1 MKSPLAGFKSP
12 LPELTEKQ
20 RQVLD
25 AALEVFAEQGFSATS
40 TGEIAKRAGVAAGTV
55 FRFYRTKKDLLI
67 GVVAPLFRRFV
78 APQVV
83 AEFGELLKKDYSS
96 LDDFLRDVFTERLDW
111 LKTNRTI
118 LRVALQETP
127 LHPELRGMWDE
138 GVIGQ
143 LRPRILEVIED
154 FQARGLIVKAPPESI
169 ARTAASVLL
178 GYAIQ
183 RLFVEK
189 DRDWD
194 DPSEIE
200 LMVEILSRGLSPQST
215 TQSTLDGVS

>member
-12 LPELTEKQ
+12 LPAMTEKQ

-83 AEFGELLKKDYSS
+83 AEFGEILEKDYSN
-96 LDDFLRDVFTERLDW
+96 LEDFLQDVFRERLDW
-111 LKTNRTI
+111 LKRNRTI

-138 GVIGQ
+138 GVIGE
-143 LRPRILEVIED
+143 LRPRILDVIRK
-154 FQARGLIVKAPPESI
+154 FQDRGLIIEGAPESV
-169 ARTAASVLL
+169 ARIAASVLL

-189 DRDWD
+189 DREWD
-194 DPSEIE
+194 DETEVE
-200 LMVEILSRGLSPQST
+200 LMVTILSRGLSPKDLQ
-215 TQSTLDGVS
+215 

>member
-1 MKSPLAGFKSP
+1 MSSKKPAM
-12 LPELTEKQ
+12 TDKQ

-25 AALEVFAEQGFSATS
+25 AALQVFAEQGFSATS

-83 AEFGELLKKDYSS
+83 REFGKILEEDYDS
-96 LDDFLRDVFTERLDW
+96 LDTFLRSVFSERLDW
-111 LKTNRTI
+111 VKKHRMI

-127 LHPELRGMWDE
+127 LHPELRGMWEE
-138 GVIGQ
+138 GVIGE
-143 LRPRILEVIED
+143 LRPRILSVIER
-154 FQARGLIVKAPPESI
+154 FQARGLIIDAPPEAV

-183 RLFVEK
+183 RFFVEV
-189 DRDWD
+189 DREWD
-194 DPSEIE
+194 DELEIDT
-200 LMVEILSRGLSPQST
+200 MVSILGRGLSPE
-215 TQSTLDGVS
+215 

>member
-20 RQVLD
+20 RQVLE

-83 AEFGELLKKDYSS
+83 AEFGELLKKDYDN
-96 LDDFLRDVFTERLDW
+96 LDDFLHDVFTERLDW

-143 LRPRILEVIED
+143 LRPRILEVIEE
-154 FQARGLIVKAPPESI
+154 FQARGLIIQSPPESV

-178 GYAIQ
+178 GYAIH

-194 DPSEIE
+194 DEAE
-200 LMVEILSRGLSPQST
+200 VEFMVGILSRGLSPQPTAQQPLGS
-215 TQSTLDGVS
+215 VS

>member
-1 MKSPLAGFKSP
+1 M
-12 LPELTEKQ
+12 TDKQ
-20 RQVLD
+20 KQVLE
-25 AALEVFAEQGFSATS
+25 AALQVFAERGFSATS

-83 AEFGELLKKDYSS
+83 REFGKILEEDYDS
-96 LDDFLRDVFTERLDW
+96 LETFLRTVFNERLDW
-111 LKTNRTI
+111 VRKHRMI

-127 LHPELRGMWDE
+127 LHPELRSMWDE
-138 GVIGQ
+138 GVMGE
-143 LRPRILEVIED
+143 LRPRVLAVIQH
-154 FQARGLIVKAPPESI
+154 FQSRGLIVEAPPEAV

-183 RLFVEK
+183 RFFVEA

-194 DPSEIE
+194 DEAEIE
-200 LMVEILSRGLSPQST
+200 AMVAILHRGLSPS
-215 TQSTLDGVS
+215 